1 MSKNSK
7 TSGEERIVAGRWRR
21 RCIVAAAMLVCLQNS
36 HVGAQSATEQTSAPG
51 TMEQKVEALTAA
63 VTQAQ
68 AQMDAYQKQIADLRQ
83 QLAALKQQMA
93 AEKGIAP
100 PATQADAAN
109 PNTAAEA
116 SPAAPAMLDEIRERE
131 SIEESQIATHEIT
144 KVETESKYPLK
155 VSGLLLLN
163 GFVNTRQVDVS
174 AAPAYAIPGPGST
187 GLSLRQTVLGLDARG
202 PHLLSATS
210 HADLRVDF
218 FASGALSNY
227 AAAGL
232 LRLRTAHA
240 ALDWKNTE
248 AFVELD
254 RSILEPNEPS
264 SLVAIGQ
271 PELAWA
277 GNLWAWNPQVGVSQ
291 RFALTENSRIKA
303 EAALIDTSDPLLPA
317 AMNTNT
323 PPVTETERSRW
334 PGTEA
339 RIAFQHGD
347 SGTGPELGA
356 GGYFSPHRTGDGSTF
371 DAWAATADLRL
382 PLSKYFEMT
391 ANAYRGQALAGM
403 GGGGYVNYVELYDGS
418 DEYASAL
425 DDVGG
430 WAQLKARAGQ
440 RLELNAGFG
449 TDNPFAKE
457 IQAALALPGGGS
469 YYGLARNRA
478 VYSNVIYSPS
488 TYLLFSLEYRRLWTN
503 FSTGPT
509 NFSDVIGIG
518 AGYRF

>member
-1 MSKNSK
+1 
-7 TSGEERIVAGRWRR
+7 
-21 RCIVAAAMLVCLQNS
+21 MLVCLQNS
-36 HVGAQSATEQTSAPG
+36 YGGAQSAAEQTSAPG
-51 TMEQKVEALTAA
+51 TMEQRVEALTAA

-68 AQMDAYQKQIADLRQ
+68 AQMEAYQKQIADLRL
-83 QLAALKQQMA
+83 QLAALKEQMA
-93 AEKGIAP
+93 AEKGTP
-100 PATQADAAN
+100 PPPTQAEASN
-109 PNTAAEA
+109 PNQAAEA
-116 SPAAPAMLDEIRERE
+116 SPAAPATLDEIREKQ
-131 SIEESQIATHEIT
+131 SIEESQIATHEVS

-174 AAPAYAIPGPGST
+174 AAPAYAIPGSGST
-187 GLSLRQTVLGLDARG
+187 GLSVRQTVLGLDARG
-202 PHLLSATS
+202 PHLFSATS
-210 HADLRVDF
+210 RADLRADF
-218 FASGALSNY
+218 FAGSTLSNY
-227 AAAGL
+227 AAAGV

-240 ALDWKNTE
+240 ALDWKNAE
-248 AFVELD
+248 AFFALD

-277 GNLWAWNPQVGVSQ
+277 GNLWAWNPQIGVSHK
-291 RFALTENSRIKA
+291 FALSDASRIKA
-303 EAALIDTSDPLLPA
+303 EAALIDTSDPPLPA

-339 RIAFQHGD
+339 RIAFEHGA
-347 SGTGPELGA
+347 TGVGAVLGV

-371 DAWAATADLRL
+371 DAWAGTMDLRL

-391 ANAYRGQALAGM
+391 ANAYRGQALAGL
-403 GGGGYVNYVELYDGS
+403 GGGGYVNYVELYEGS
-418 DEYASAL
+418 NEYASAL

-440 RLELNAGFG
+440 RLEMNAGLG
-449 TDNPFAKE
+449 SDNPFAKE
-457 IQAALALPGGGS
+457 IQAALAVPGGGS

-488 TYLLFSLEYRRLWTN
+488 AYLLFSLEYRRLWTN
-503 FSTGPT
+503 YSTGPT